1 MALFAALG
9 MAGFATSASAQVPI
23 TITLGG
29 THYTWDSDRSIDDE
43 VVPAGAIEYRFGE
56 NWAAEFNYAAGEV
69 NDSNTGQDVD
79 IDTWH
84 LGGLYYITPQDS
96 LHPYL
101 GFGAGELNR
110 DFDSGSEGDTQLNV
124 GAGFRYYFTDHWNW
138 RADARYLYAPDDERG
153 DIALSLGIS
162 YSFAPP
168 PSRKRAEP
176 APAPVAAAA
185 VAAAPVEKDS
195 DGDGVLDK
203 NDQCP
208 GTPPNTRVDE
218 RGCEIERVEVA
229 SIELKINF
237 AFDSDVVQD
246 RYMAELKGLADFLE
260 QADHLN
266 VEIEGHTDSQGP
278 DEYNEGLSQRRANA
292 VKKVLVDKFGIA
304 DSRLHAR
311 GYGESQPVD
320 TNDTKAGRAENRRVM
335 ATLKD

>member
-1 MALFAALG
+1 MVLLAAIGTLG
-9 MAGFATSASAQVPI
+9 FSVTATAQVPI

-29 THYTWDSDRSIDDE
+29 TQHTWESDREIDDE
-43 VVPAGAIEYRFGE
+43 ILPMGAIEYRFGE
-56 NWAAEFNYAAGEV
+56 NWAAEFTYSAGET
-69 NDSNTGQDVD
+69 DSSLDGSDVD
-79 IDTWH
+79 IDFWH
-84 LGGLYYITPQDS
+84 VGGLYYTTPQDS
-96 LHPYL
+96 LHPYI
-101 GFGAGELNR
+101 GFGAGELKR
-110 DFDSGSEGDTQLNV
+110 DFSVGSDTDTQLNL
-124 GAGFRYYFTDHWNW
+124 GAGFRYYLTDHWSW
-138 RADARYLYAPDDERG
+138 RADARWLHGTDDSNN
-153 DIALSLGIS
+153 DFALTLGIS
-162 YSFAPP
+162 YGFAAPP
-168 PSRKRAEP
+168 SSKRAEP
-176 APAPVAAAA
+176 EPAPVAA

-246 RYMAELKGLADFLE
+246 KYMAELKGLADFLE

-278 DEYNEGLSQRRANA
+278 DEYNEGLSQRRADA
-292 VKKVLVDKFGIA
+292 VKKVLVDTYGVA
-304 DSRLHAR
+304 ASRLHAM